1 MKEERRITVK
11 GETYP
16 CRVTMGAMVR
26 FKRASGRDVSEISK
40 NDVSDMVLFMW
51 CCVASACKADDV
63 AFDLSFDDFADALS
77 LRACSHSIQRCS
89 HLKKKLRRRRERLH

>member
-1 MKEERRITVK
+1 MIEERMITVK
-11 GETYP
+11 GKTYP

-26 FKRASGRDVSEISK
+26 FKRASGRDVSELGK

-63 AFDLSFDDFADALS
+63 AFDMSFDDFADALEPS
-77 LRACSHSIQRCS
+77 GLQSFYSEMQSAE
-89 HLKKKLRRRRERLH
+89 KKTQKEA

>member
-11 GETYP
+11 GVTSP

-51 CCVASACKADDV
+51 CCVASACTMW
-63 AFDLSFDDFADALS
+63 LLICRLMILRMLWS

-89 HLKKKLRRRRERLH
+89 HLKKKRRRRRERLH

>member
-11 GETYP
+11 GVTYP

-63 AFDLSFDDFADALS
+63 AFDLSFDDFADALEPPGLQS
-77 LRACSHSIQRCS
+77 FYPEMQSSE
-89 HLKKKLRRRRERLH
+89 KKTPKEA

>member
-51 CCVASACKADDV
+51 CCVASACKAADV
-63 AFDLSFDDFADALS
+63 AFDLSFDDIADALEPS
-77 LRACSHSIQRCS
+77 GLQSFYSEMQS
-89 HLKKKLRRRRERLH
+89 SEKKTPKEA

>member
-1 MKEERRITVK
+1 MKEERMITVK
-11 GETYP
+11 GKTYP

-26 FKRASGRDVSEISK
+26 FKRACGRDVSELGK

-63 AFDLSFDDFADALS
+63 AFDMSFDDFADALEPS
-77 LRACSHSIQRCS
+77 GLQSFYSEMQSAEKKT
-89 HLKKKLRRRRERLH
+89 LKEA